1 MGDFQVPSLFHQ
13 AHQDA
18 LVSPIPEA
26 YRGGGLSLMT
36 LNLMP

>member
-18 LVSPIPEA
+18 LVSPVPEA
-26 YRGGGLSLMT
+26 HRAGGFSLMT
-36 LNLMP
+36 LDLMP